1 MTVPTTTAMLAAALI
16 IIMMILKL
24 SVGLYRGKVRVGVG
38 TGDDLELERKI
49 RRHGNLSEN
58 AALFVATLA
67 LAEII
72 GGAPFVVAGF
82 ALVFFAARIFHII
95 GFASRSGSHGA
106 DGFNPFTIMRFAGA
120 MLTALSG
127 LGLGGYLIFLIRSS
141 M

>member
-1 MTVPTTTAMLAAALI
+1 MTVPVISAMLAAALI

-24 SVGLYRGKVRVGVG
+24 SVGFYRGKVRVGVG
-38 TGDDLELERKI
+38 VGDNLELERKV

-72 GGAPFVVAGF
+72 GGSGATIVAF
-82 ALVFFAARIFHII
+82 ALVFFAARIVHII
-95 GFASRSGSHGA
+95 GFSSLSGSHRAEGI
-106 DGFNPFTIMRFAGA
+106 NPFNAMRFAGA
-120 MLTALSG
+120 TLTALSG
-127 LGLGGYLIFLIRSS
+127 IALGGYLIFLIQST

>member
-1 MTVPTTTAMLAAALI
+1 MTVPMVSAMLAAALI
-16 IIMMILKL
+16 IVMMILKL

-38 TGDDLELERKI
+38 VGDNPELERKV

-72 GGAPFVVAGF
+72 GGSGTVISTF
-82 ALVFFAARIFHII
+82 AAVFFAARMFHII
-95 GFASRSGSHGA
+95 GFSSQSGSHRA
-106 DGFNPFTIMRFAGA
+106 DGFNPFLAMRFAGA
-120 MLTALSG
+120 MLTVLSG
-127 LGLGGYLIFLIRSS
+127 IALGGYLILLIQST

>member
-1 MTVPTTTAMLAAALI
+1 MTIPTTTAMLAAALI

-38 TGDDLELERKI
+38 TGDDLELERKM

-72 GGAPFVVAGF
+72 GGSPFVITGF
-82 ALVFFAARIFHII
+82 ALVFFAARLFHIA
-95 GFASRSGSHGA
+95 GFSSQSGSHRA
-106 DGFNPFTIMRFAGA
+106 DGFSPFLAMRFAGA
-120 MLTALSG
+120 TLTALSG
-127 LGLGGYLIFLIRSS
+127 IALGGYLIFLIQST